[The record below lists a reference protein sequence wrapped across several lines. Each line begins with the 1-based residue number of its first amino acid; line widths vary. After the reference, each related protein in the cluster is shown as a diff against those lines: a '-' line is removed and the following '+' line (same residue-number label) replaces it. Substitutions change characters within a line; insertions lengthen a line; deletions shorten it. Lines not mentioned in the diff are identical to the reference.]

1 MHAGIQTTVRSTK
14 KKQKNGL
21 FVVTVSTPPACF
33 LNETLDV
40 TEFSHVD
47 TQRKKKNVAARNQ
60 IVVEHKIL
68 HVCFFLE
75 IQVKGKKN
83 PACSLAARWRYG
95 ATSHTPEPQF
105 A

>member
-14 KKQKNGL
+14 KKKKNGL

-47 TQRKKKNVAARNQ
+47 TQRKKKKCGSSQPNRGRAQNT
-60 IVVEHKIL
+60 
-68 HVCFFLE
+68 
-75 IQVKGKKN
+75 
-83 PACSLAARWRYG
+83 ACWLLLGNSG
-95 ATSHTPEPQF
+95 
-105 A
+105 